1 MTNLACEVP
10 ISTLKQTPYSIEWGR
25 SIWATVTAVNLY
37 GGSVVSQAGNGAII
51 LTEPD
56 APINLSDVPSVT
68 KATQIGL

>member
-10 ISTLKQTPYSIEWGR
+10 IKNTLKQTPYSIEWGH
-25 SIWATVTAVNLY
+25 SIWATVTAVNFY
-37 GGSVVSQAGNGAII
+37 GDSIVSLAGNGAII

-68 KATQIGL
+68 KAT